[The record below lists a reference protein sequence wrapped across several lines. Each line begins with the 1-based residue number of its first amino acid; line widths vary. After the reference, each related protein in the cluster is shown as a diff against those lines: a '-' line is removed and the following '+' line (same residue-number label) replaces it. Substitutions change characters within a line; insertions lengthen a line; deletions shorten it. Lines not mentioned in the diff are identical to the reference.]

1 MFASIS
7 LFFFHLEKT
16 ELTIEDKYKRTMQEI
31 ECLKDELGEFF
42 VKTVKMALR
51 PQKKRRNHL
60 KHVNHIPQ
68 LQDPK
73 SQEGLKIRQI
83 A

>member
-1 MFASIS
+1 
-7 LFFFHLEKT
+7 
-16 ELTIEDKYKRTMQEI
+16 MQEI
-31 ECLKDELGEFF
+31 ECLKDELGKSFCFSCSENDI
-42 VKTVKMALR
+42 AAA
-51 PQKKRRNHL
+51 KKKKNHL

-73 SQEGLKIRQI
+73 SQEGLKTQQI

>member
-1 MFASIS
+1 
-7 LFFFHLEKT
+7 
-16 ELTIEDKYKRTMQEI
+16 MQEI
-31 ECLKDELGEFF
+31 ECLKDELGKYF
-42 VKTVKMALR
+42 VVFHVVKMALR
-51 PQKKRRNHL
+51 PKKKSQLRV

-73 SQEGLKIRQI
+73 SQEGLKTQQI

>member
-1 MFASIS
+1 
-7 LFFFHLEKT
+7 
-16 ELTIEDKYKRTMQEI
+16 MQEI
-31 ECLKDELGEFF
+31 ECLKDELGKSFCLSRSENDI
-42 VKTVKMALR
+42 AAA
-51 PQKKRRNHL
+51 KKNHL

-73 SQEGLKIRQI
+73 SQEGLKTQQI

>member
-1 MFASIS
+1 
-7 LFFFHLEKT
+7 
-16 ELTIEDKYKRTMQEI
+16 MQEI
-31 ECLKDELGEFF
+31 ECLKDELGKSFCF
-42 VKTVKMALR
+42 SCSDIAAA
-51 PQKKRRNHL
+51 KKKKNHL

-73 SQEGLKIRQI
+73 SQEGLKTQQI